1 MKVLSSVVAYAVGCT
16 FLYYYNM
23 KQHLRLFL
31 YATLTALALTACGS
45 DDDDVKPST
54 PSSQKQPNLNAND
67 NSLQPELSRLEF
79 PHVKGGKSIVVI
91 HKTNDS
97 YDPDGISYSLEWDC
111 QKKSQRWSCFQMH
124 TAGTTTGR
132 TNAWAED
139 PDIPSSARFSDT
151 NAMYK
156 GSGFTRGHI
165 CASAD
170 RLYSAAANMQTFY
183 YSNMQPQLYNFNA
196 GDNYTGVWVHMEDQV
211 RSWVSK
217 CDTLY
222 VVKGGTIDR
231 EDQILMRIKP
241 NVEGGLIVPKY
252 FFMALLAKSGNT
264 FKALGFWA
272 QHNDVVLPSIDLKDY
287 VVSID
292 ELEELTGIDFFCNLP
307 DPVEKTLEGL
317 SRESICSAWFK

>member
-1 MKVLSSVVAYAVGCT
+1 
-16 FLYYYNM
+16 M

-45 DDDDVKPST
+45 DDDDVTPST

-124 TAGTTTGR
+124 TAGTTTKR
-132 TNAWAED
+132 TDAWAED

-292 ELEELTGIDFFCNLP
+292 ELEDLTGIDFFCNLP

>member
-1 MKVLSSVVAYAVGCT
+1 
-16 FLYYYNM
+16 M

-31 YATLTALALTACGS
+31 YATLTAFALTACGN
-45 DDDDVKPST
+45 DDDDVTPNT

-124 TAGTTTGR
+124 TAGTTTKR
-132 TNAWAED
+132 TDAWAED

-292 ELEELTGIDFFCNLP
+292 ELEDLTGIDFFCNLP

>member
-1 MKVLSSVVAYAVGCT
+1 
-16 FLYYYNM
+16 M
-23 KQHLRLFL
+23 KQHFRLFL
-31 YATLTALALTACGS
+31 YATLTALVLTACSS

-79 PHVKGGKSIVVI
+79 PHVKGGNSIVVI

-231 EDQILMRIKP
+231 ADQILMRIKP

-272 QHNDVVLPSIDLKDY
+272 EHNDVVLPSIDLKDY

>member
-1 MKVLSSVVAYAVGCT
+1 MH
-16 FLYYYNM
+16 FFYYYNM

-45 DDDDVKPST
+45 DDDDVTPST

-79 PHVKGGKSIVVI
+79 PHVKGGNSIVVI

-124 TAGTTTGR
+124 TAGTTTKR
-132 TNAWAED
+132 TDAWAED
-139 PDIPSSARFSDT
+139 PDIPSSARFTDT

-272 QHNDVVLPSIDLKDY
+272 PHNDVVLPSIDLKDY

-317 SRESICSAWFK
+317 SHESICAAWFK

>member
-16 FLYYYNM
+16 FFYYYNM

-31 YATLTALALTACGS
+31 YATLTALVLTACGS
-45 DDDDVKPST
+45 DDDDVKPNT

>member
-1 MKVLSSVVAYAVGCT
+1 MRSVAL
-16 FLYYYNM
+16 FFYYYNM

-45 DDDDVKPST
+45 DDDDVKPNT

-97 YDPDGISYSLEWDC
+97 YDPDAISYSLEWDC

-124 TAGTTTGR
+124 TAGTTTKR
-132 TNAWAED
+132 TDAWAED